1 MLNSFGNDGAIT
13 SMSTPQ
19 AFDMP
24 MDSKAGSQASEYPIP
39 GHMLEAS
46 DAVGIVGGELY
57 VQLAM
62 MHDLGGVEV
71 KHLYD
76 K

>member
-1 MLNSFGNDGAIT
+1 MLDSFGNDGPIT

-24 MDSKAGSQASEYPIP
+24 MDIKAESQASEYPTP
-39 GHMLEAS
+39 GHTLEAS
-46 DAVGIVGGELY
+46 DAVGIAGGELY

-71 KHLYD
+71 EHLYD
-76 K
+76 N

>member
-1 MLNSFGNDGAIT
+1 MLDSFGNDDAIT

-24 MDSKAGSQASEYPIP
+24 MDSKAESQASEYPTP
-39 GHMLEAS
+39 GHTLEAS
-46 DAVGIVGGELY
+46 DAVGIAGGELY

-62 MHDLGGVEV
+62 MHDLGGVEI